1 MTIPNGE
8 FSSLQ
13 LENFAARDRIRFHA
27 SLGLRYETSAD
38 QLRHVLIALKALLV
52 AHARVT
58 DDPARVRFVGF
69 GAYSLD
75 LEVVAY
81 VDTSDWS
88 EFLAIREELMLQ
100 IIDLVEA
107 SGTGFAFP
115 SQTIY
120 LGQDGGLDAERT
132 RAAETEVEAQRAR
145 SALCLP
151 DYPPERLRE
160 LENTV
165 PYPPAGAAL
174 APAPERGGTP

>member
-1 MTIPNGE
+1 
-8 FSSLQ
+8 
-13 LENFAARDRIRFHA
+13 
-27 SLGLRYETSAD
+27 
-38 QLRHVLIALKALLV
+38 
-52 AHARVT
+52 
-58 DDPARVRFVGF
+58 
-69 GAYSLD
+69 
-75 LEVVAY
+75 
-81 VDTSDWS
+81 
-88 EFLAIREELMLQ
+88 MLQ

-107 SGTGFAFP
+107 SGSSFAFP

-132 RAAETEVEAQRAR
+132 RAAEAEVEAQRSR

-160 LENTV
+160 LADTV